1 MLNPV
6 AAWRSF
12 LARPNE
18 DRVKVFGVA
27 FLTALVSAVLVST
40 ASVMLKPVQEA
51 HLAAERAAR
60 MAAMLD
66 TLPGLRDV
74 MAELGVDTL
83 ETRIVDLE
91 TGAFVSDVDPGTFD
105 LRAAETDPDQS
116 IAIPP
121 DADDASLGR
130 RAKLAP
136 VYLLERD
143 GALLLIVLPVSGKG
157 YQSTLRATL
166 ALSADLTTVS
176 ALTITEQGETPGI
189 GARVE
194 DPAWLALWAGKQ
206 VADETGKI
214 VVSVVRGQATSP
226 YEVDGISGATITSN
240 GVTGMLRYWLGAHG
254 FGPFL
259 DRLRAEGV

>member
-1 MLNPV
+1 MRNPV
-6 AAWRSF
+6 AAWRHF
-12 LARPNE
+12 LARSND
-18 DRVKVFGVA
+18 DRIKVFGIA
-27 FLTALVSAVLVST
+27 FLVALISAFFVSV
-40 ASVMLKPVQEA
+40 ASVTLKPLQEA
-51 HLAAERAAR
+51 HLEAERAAR

-66 TLPGLRDV
+66 TLPGMRDI
-74 MAELGVDTL
+74 MAELGVDAL
-83 ETRIVDLE
+83 ETRLVDLD
-91 TGAFVSDVDPGTFD
+91 TGAFSESADPETYD
-105 LRAAETDPDQS
+105 LLAAEADPEQS
-116 IAIPP
+116 IAIPA
-121 DADDASLGR
+121 DADIARLGK

-166 ALSADLTTVS
+166 ALDADLATIA

-194 DPAWLALWAGKQ
+194 DPDWQALWAGKQ
-206 VADETGKI
+206 VADETGQI
-214 VVSVVRGQATSP
+214 VINVVRGQAAGL

-240 GVTGMLRYWLGAHG
+240 GVANMLRFWLGDYG

-259 DRLRAEGV
+259 DRLRTEGM